1 MEFPASEL
9 ILSKAGAVYHL
20 NLLPE
25 QIAPIVFLVGDPD
38 RVPLVSRYFDAV
50 WYRVQHRE
58 FVTHTGMLNG
68 QFVSVVSTGIGTDN
82 IDIVINELD
91 ALFNIDLITR
101 RPKAAL
107 QSIKLIRLGTS
118 GSLQQDVEVDSL
130 LCSSHGLGLDGL
142 MPFYRSASTSA
153 EVEMT
158 NAFEAYLPAI
168 KTVALPYIFA
178 SDLALL
184 QKVTAAESIAQ
195 GITLTC
201 TGFYGPQGRKL
212 RYTAAI
218 PDLPLQ
224 LNGFQHD
231 GHRLTNF
238 EMETAGIYGL
248 ARILGHQA
256 LSVNAIIANRV
267 TGSFS
272 QTPAKTIDR
281 LIRTVLRAVLAD

>member
-1 MEFPASEL
+1 MEFTASEL
-9 ILSKAGAVYHL
+9 ILTKAGAVYHL

-82 IDIVINELD
+82 IDIVVNELD
-91 ALFNIDLITR
+91 ALFNIDLINR
-101 RPKAAL
+101 SPKAVL
-107 QSIKLIRLGTS
+107 QSMQLIRLGTS
-118 GSLQQDVEVDSL
+118 GALQADIPVDSL
-130 LCSSHGLGLDGL
+130 ICSSHGLGLDGL
-142 MPFYRSASTSA
+142 MPFYRSQPTA
-153 EVEMT
+153 EEVAMQA
-158 NAFEAYLPAI
+158 AFAAFLPAI
-168 KTVALPYIFA
+168 ASVAIPYVFA
-178 SDLALL
+178 ADAALL
-184 QKVTAAESIAQ
+184 QKVTRAAAIEQ

-212 RYTAAI
+212 RYEAAF

-224 LNGFQHD
+224 LNGFQHA

-248 ARILGHQA
+248 ARLLGHQA

-267 TGSFS
+267 SGSFS
-272 QTPAKTIDR
+272 RQPAKTIDE
-281 LIRTVLRAVLAD
+281 LIRTVIQAVLAD

>member
-1 MEFPASEL
+1 MAFSASEL
-9 ILSKAGAVYHL
+9 ILTKAGAVYHL

-82 IDIVINELD
+82 IDIVVNELD
-91 ALFNIDLITR
+91 ALFNIDLISRT
-101 RPKAAL
+101 PKEQL
-107 QSIKLIRLGTS
+107 QSLQLIRLGTS
-118 GSLQQDVEVDSL
+118 GALQADIAVDSL
-130 LCSSHGLGLDGL
+130 ICSSHGLGLDGL
-142 MPFYRSASTSA
+142 MPFYRTLPSA
-153 EVEMT
+153 EEAAMT
-158 NAFEAYLPAI
+158 AAFSAYLPSIQSVAI
-168 KTVALPYIFA
+168 PYVFAADLELLEKVVAAA
-178 SDLALL
+178 SL
-184 QKVTAAESIAQ
+184 AQ

-212 RYTAAI
+212 RYEASV

-224 LNGFQHD
+224 LNGFTHA

-248 ARILGHQA
+248 ARLLGHRA

-267 TGSFS
+267 NGTFS
-272 QTPAKTIDR
+272 QEPAQTIDK
-281 LIRTVLRAVLAD
+281 LIRTVLRAVLAA

>member
-1 MEFPASEL
+1 MEFTASEL
-9 ILSKAGAVYHL
+9 ILTKAGAVYHL

-82 IDIVINELD
+82 IDIVVNELD
-91 ALFNIDLITR
+91 ALFNIDLINR
-101 RPKAAL
+101 SPKAVL
-107 QSIKLIRLGTS
+107 QSIQLIRLGTS
-118 GSLQQDVEVDSL
+118 GALQADIPVDSL
-130 LCSSHGLGLDGL
+130 ICSSHGLGLDGL
-142 MPFYRSASTSA
+142 MPFYRSQPTA
-153 EVEMT
+153 EEVAMQA
-158 NAFEAYLPAI
+158 AFAAFLPAI
-168 KTVALPYIFA
+168 ASVAIPYVFA
-178 SDLALL
+178 ADAALL
-184 QKVTAAESIAQ
+184 QKVTRAAAIEQ

-212 RYTAAI
+212 RYEAAF

-224 LNGFQHD
+224 LNGFQHA

-248 ARILGHQA
+248 ARLLGHQA

-267 TGSFS
+267 SGSFS
-272 QTPAKTIDR
+272 RQPAKTIDE
-281 LIRTVLRAVLAD
+281 LIRTVIQAVLAD